1 MCVAARLAK
10 LIVEEYN
17 IRRQKIK
24 LLSKTKEDGGVGFIE
39 GSRSLIV
46 SVYVFASYH

>member
-1 MCVAARLAK
+1 LDLCVAARLAK

-17 IRRQKIK
+17 IRRQKKK

-39 GSRSLIV
+39 DLI
-46 SVYVFASYH
+46 SDLN